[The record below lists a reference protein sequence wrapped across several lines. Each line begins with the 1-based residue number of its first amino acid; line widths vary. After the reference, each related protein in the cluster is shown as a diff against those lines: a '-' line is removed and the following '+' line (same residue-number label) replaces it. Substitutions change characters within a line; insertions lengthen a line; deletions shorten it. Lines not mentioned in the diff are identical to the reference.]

1 MRRSN
6 AALERRAAGFTLLEM
21 LIALAI
27 FGLGTALLMQ
37 SAWSG
42 AWAARQAWGETVA
55 LRLAQSVAAEAGVA
69 IPLADRPT
77 DAPPEG
83 TEGGLPYRVKIV
95 PVAVSPTG
103 DRDYRVEVRGM
114 APPPQTIMG
123 APGTARGTEGP
134 VLAVVTSRAVVDDT
148 R

>member
-1 MRRSN
+1 M
-6 AALERRAAGFTLLEM
+6 EMPMRRAAGFTLLEM

-42 AWAARQAWGETVA
+42 AWAARQAWGETAA

-69 IPLADRPT
+69 VPLADRPT
-77 DAPPEG
+77 DVAEPA
-83 TEGGLPYRVKIV
+83 LPYRVKIV
-95 PVAVSPTG
+95 PGAVSPTG
-103 DRDYRVEVRGM
+103 DRDYRVEVRVM
-114 APPPQTIMG
+114 TPPQTMPG
-123 APGTARGTEGP
+123 PPGTARGTEGP
-134 VLAVVTSRAVVDDT
+134 VLAVVTNRAVVDDT

>member
-1 MRRSN
+1 MPM
-6 AALERRAAGFTLLEM
+6 RRAAGFTLLEM

-69 IPLADRPT
+69 IPLANRPT
-77 DAPPEG
+77 DVPLEG

-114 APPPQTIMG
+114 APPPQTTTGTITG

>member
-1 MRRSN
+1 MRST
-6 AALERRAAGFTLLEM
+6 AGFTLLEM

-69 IPLADRPT
+69 VPLADRAVDMPVQ
-77 DAPPEG
+77 
-83 TEGGLPYRVKIV
+83 GLPYRVKIV
-95 PVAVSPTG
+95 PLAVSPTG

-114 APPPQTIMG
+114 APETADTG
-123 APGTARGTEGP
+123 APGMARGTEGP
-134 VLAVVTSRAVVDDT
+134 VLAAVTNRSLAEDT

>member
-1 MRRSN
+1 MRR
-6 AALERRAAGFTLLEM
+6 ATGFTLLEM

-27 FGLGTALLMQ
+27 FGLGTALLTQ

-42 AWAARQAWGETVA
+42 AWAARQAWGETAA

-77 DAPPEG
+77 EVAEPN
-83 TEGGLPYRVKIV
+83 LPYRVKIV
-95 PVAVSPTG
+95 PGAVSPTG

-114 APPPQTIMG
+114 TPPQMIPG
-123 APGTARGTEGP
+123 ASEIAVSGTARGTEGP
-134 VLAVVTSRAVVDDT
+134 VLAVLTSRAVVDDT

>member
-1 MRRSN
+1 MRR
-6 AALERRAAGFTLLEM
+6 LAGFTLLEM

-42 AWAARQAWGETVA
+42 AWAARQAWGETAA
-55 LRLAQSVAAEAGVA
+55 LRLAQSVAAEVGVA
-69 IPLADRPT
+69 LPLGDQPAEVPV
-77 DAPPEG
+77 
-83 TEGGLPYRVKIV
+83 GGAELPFRVKIV
-95 PVAVSPTG
+95 PLAVSPTG
-103 DRDYRVEVRGM
+103 DRDYRIEVRGV
-114 APPPQTIMG
+114 APEAAETG

-134 VLAVVTSRAVVDDT
+134 VLAVVTNRSVTDDT